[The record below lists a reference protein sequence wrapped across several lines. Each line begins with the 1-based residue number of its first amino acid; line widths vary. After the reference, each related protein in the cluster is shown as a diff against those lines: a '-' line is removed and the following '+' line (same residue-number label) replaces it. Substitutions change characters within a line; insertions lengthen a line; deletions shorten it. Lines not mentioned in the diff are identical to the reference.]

1 MATQAHA
8 VVATA
13 SAVRVGVDAAASTS
27 GGRVVVGSGR
37 KGAQSLVSS
46 RRRFVKN
53 GSLEEQRPR
62 AIAVRTGKEKGIYAK
77 GTQFFK
83 LGGRKEEEDEKEE
96 AVSSGTQFF
105 GGLGGWR
112 RKKADGGEDE
122 EVSEKPARFGTQ
134 RLRFG
139 TKRGGVDS
147 GNGAAT
153 VKGGALVRKE
163 STPLDALAFG
173 RGRRNDP
180 RTVFVAGAT
189 GQIGARI
196 SQQLLH
202 AGFNIRGGVRDIYF
216 AQQLA
221 ECATQFARG
230 IARAHLT
237 SPLLPGSSRCLALG
251 YGMRGAVE
259 VYRRDVSKLEGVGP
273 GGACCLC
280 LPVSVLVAES

>member
-1 MATQAHA
+1 LA
-8 VVATA
+8 
-13 SAVRVGVDAAASTS
+13 
-27 GGRVVVGSGR
+27 
-37 KGAQSLVSS
+37 SS

-53 GSLEEQRPR
+53 GGLEEQRPR
-62 AIAVRTGKEKGIYAK
+62 AIAVRAGKEKGIYAK

-83 LGGRKEEEDEKEE
+83 LGGRKAEEDEEEE

-112 RKKADGGEDE
+112 RKKAAGDGGEDEE

-221 ECATQFARG
+221 EFATQ
-230 IARAHLT
+230 
-237 SPLLPGSSRCLALG
+237 
-251 YGMRGAVE
+251 YGVR
-259 VYRRDVSKLEGVGP
+259 P
-273 GGACCLC
+273 
-280 LPVSVLVAES
+280 